1 MMRDDMRGVN
11 GTMLAGFLLAALAL
25 GGCGGSGRSLEP
37 DGLPGEEYL
46 VGGGMMID
54 WEAPAAGTVYLVEK
68 VTGKIIETRSV
79 KMGDSYSFAV
89 ASDKQASEFERMLGI
104 KFAEAR
110 FLLYFQPD
118 EKAGVR
124 L

>member
-1 MMRDDMRGVN
+1 MRDNTLGMSRYLMAGLAIV
-11 GTMLAGFLLAALAL
+11 TMLAFC
-25 GGCGGSGRSLEP
+25 GCSGPERSLQA

-54 WEAPAAGTVYLVEK
+54 WEAPEAGTAYLVEK
-68 VTGKIIETRSV
+68 MSGKIIETRSLAE
-79 KMGDSYSFAV
+79 GDSYTFSV
-89 ASDKQASEFERMLGI
+89 GSSKQASEFEMMLGI
-104 KFAEAR
+104 KFSDAR

-118 EKAGVR
+118 QKGGLR